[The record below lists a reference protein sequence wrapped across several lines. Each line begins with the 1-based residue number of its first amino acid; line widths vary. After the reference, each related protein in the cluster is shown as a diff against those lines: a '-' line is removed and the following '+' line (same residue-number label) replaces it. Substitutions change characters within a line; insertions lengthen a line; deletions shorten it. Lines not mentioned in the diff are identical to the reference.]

1 MTPHNTELGFA
12 IVGAGSIAR
21 IHASAIAAT
30 PGATLQAVH
39 DCAAAKARAFAA
51 EFGGEPSDNLE
62 EVLARHDV
70 DVVCVTVPNSLHG
83 EITLQALRAGKHVVC
98 EKPLEITTARID
110 EMIAAAEQSGRILA
124 PVFQLRFQAGAGYLK
139 QAVVS
144 GRFGRLSLCSAYVK
158 WWRDSSYYTGSS
170 WRGSTELNGGGA
182 LMNQAIHAVDL
193 LQWFVGMPVAVSAQT
208 RTRIHPIHVEDTAAV
223 VLEFASGAIGVIEAA
238 TSCFPGMQQR
248 IELSGEKG
256 TAVLENGR
264 IVTWQFADAR
274 PEDYVIRRR
283 QEPVAGSGASDPAA
297 IGFACHRLLIED
309 VVKCIIEGTPP
320 LISCHEARNVVA
332 IVEAIYRSSATQ
344 TRVVLA

>member
-1 MTPHNTELGFA
+1 
-12 IVGAGSIAR
+12 VGAGSIAR
-21 IHASAIAAT
+21 FHACAIAAT
-30 PGATLQAVH
+30 LGAALQAVH
-39 DCAAAKARAFAA
+39 DCVAARARVFAAK
-51 EFGGEPSDNLE
+51 FGGEPSDNLE

-70 DVVCVTVPNSLHG
+70 DVVSVTVPSSLHG
-83 EITLQALRAGKHVVC
+83 EITLQALRAGKYVVC

-144 GRFGRLSLCSAYVK
+144 GRFGRLSLCSAYAK

-170 WRGSTELNGGGA
+170 WRGSAELNGGGA
-182 LMNQAIHAVDL
+182 LLNQAIHAVDL

-208 RTRIHPIHVEDTAAV
+208 RTRIHPIHVEDTAAA
-223 VLEFASGAIGVIEAA
+223 VLEFAGGVIEAA

-256 TAVLENGR
+256 TAMLENGR

-274 PEDYVIRRR
+274 PEDYVIRRG
-283 QEPVAGSGASDPAA
+283 QEPVAESGVSDPAA
-297 IGFACHRLLIED
+297 IGFACHRPLSED
-309 VVKCIIEGTPP
+309 VVKCIVEGTPP
-320 LISCHEARNVVA
+320 LISCREARNVVA
-332 IVEAIYRSSATQ
+332 IVEAIYRSSAAQ
-344 TRVVLA
+344 TRSS